1 MLSTDVHIR
10 FWEESP
16 VKKIE
21 RADSLLCHNLF
32 SSKIRNNRS
41 LMDCNFYK
49 YGPEL

>member
-16 VKKIE
+16 VKKKE
-21 RADSLLCHNLF
+21 RELIVFSAIIS

-49 YGPEL
+49 YSPEL